1 MDTYVQSRGI
11 SKDYCWL
18 DQNQRKIS
26 DLPENFKRMLKMV
39 DGDYFALVI
48 YRANGQLSLLVTA
61 LKSQNRIDN
70 QTRKIC
76 NSVVWAGWVGQ
87 DSDEAILRSLAIQAL
102 NGELAAKVDPAVIS
116 ENNAQG
122 FTVNFDLLK
131 PKNIGVVS
139 VQNNPA
145 DSEKIGNLSALKDEL
160 IGDLKKYALPKHDGM
175 LVVVG
180 STVSKSSLEEER
192 VWRGLS
198 DQISDDSWID
208 LPGEDDKSDNFRR
221 QSSSSNRDT
230 NISSKPEKSKSGTAS
245 TPSSGLPKS
254 FSASRRSDQRTPE
267 DSPLKK
273 WMPIIIAFVIGSLI
287 GIVGHYLYHTNIPNR
302 QRSQIEQNQKII
314 DGQQETI
321 DQNKGKIDQ
330 QNDTIA
336 QNAETIK
343 NEDKLIKEMLDYLNE
358 FTQKGSPLIKRV
370 EELVDKIQK

>member
-39 DGDYFALVI
+39 DGDYFSLVI

-102 NGELAAKVDPAVIS
+102 NGELAAKVDPAVVS

-131 PKNIGVVS
+131 PKNMGVVS

-145 DSEKIGNLSALKDEL
+145 D
-160 IGDLKKYALPKHDGM
+160 
-175 LVVVG
+175 
-180 STVSKSSLEEER
+180 
-192 VWRGLS
+192 
-198 DQISDDSWID
+198 
-208 LPGEDDKSDNFRR
+208 
-221 QSSSSNRDT
+221 
-230 NISSKPEKSKSGTAS
+230 
-245 TPSSGLPKS
+245 
-254 FSASRRSDQRTPE
+254 
-267 DSPLKK
+267 
-273 WMPIIIAFVIGSLI
+273 
-287 GIVGHYLYHTNIPNR
+287 
-302 QRSQIEQNQKII
+302 
-314 DGQQETI
+314 
-321 DQNKGKIDQ
+321 
-330 QNDTIA
+330 
-336 QNAETIK
+336 
-343 NEDKLIKEMLDYLNE
+343 
-358 FTQKGSPLIKRV
+358 
-370 EELVDKIQK
+370 